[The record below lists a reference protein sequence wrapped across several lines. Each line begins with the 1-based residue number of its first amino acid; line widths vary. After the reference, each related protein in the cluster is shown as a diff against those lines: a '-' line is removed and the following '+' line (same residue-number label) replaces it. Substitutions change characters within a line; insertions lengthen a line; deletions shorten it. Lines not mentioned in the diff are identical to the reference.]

1 MDLCCWAAP
10 ALMERRR
17 AGQEEWKK
25 RKWRR
30 KGKAETEDGGVWAG
44 RPIPA
49 ASSSFCTTPT
59 QTRRRTQRH
68 THSPADKAD
77 RKPQTADRISKGLVN

>member
-17 AGQEEWKK
+17 AGREEWKK

-30 KGKAETEDGGVWAG
+30 KGKAETDDGGGGGQGARFPPHLLLSARHPHKHAG
-44 RPIPA
+44 EHKD
-49 ASSSFCTTPT
+49 T
-59 QTRRRTQRH
+59 H
-68 THSPADKAD
+68 THQQIRPTENPRRLIGSV
-77 RKPQTADRISKGLVN
+77 KG

>member
-30 KGKAETEDGGVWAG
+30 KGKAETEDGGGGQGARFPPHLLLSARHPHKHAG
-44 RPIPA
+44 EHKD
-49 ASSSFCTTPT
+49 T
-59 QTRRRTQRH
+59 H
-68 THSPADKAD
+68 THQQIRPTENPRRLIGSV
-77 RKPQTADRISKGLVN
+77 KG